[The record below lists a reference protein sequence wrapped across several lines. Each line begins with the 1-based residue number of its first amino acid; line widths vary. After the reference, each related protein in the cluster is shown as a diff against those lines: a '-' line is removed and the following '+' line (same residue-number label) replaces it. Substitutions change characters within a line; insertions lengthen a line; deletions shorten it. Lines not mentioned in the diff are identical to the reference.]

1 MKNQPMYKR
10 YENAAPIGSMALC
23 DTFGVLVYEPD
34 ETDKYKEDCDLIVAW
49 CNCGESVWGFHKH
62 KIHYSTAGRAFIR
75 KGSMRIYL
83 DEVMRCA

>member
-23 DTFGVLVYEPD
+23 NTFGVLVYEPD
-34 ETDKYKEDCDLIVAW
+34 EIDKYKEDCDLIVAW

-62 KIHYSTAGRAFIR
+62 KIHYSTAGRAFVR
-75 KGSMRIYL
+75 KGSMRIHL